1 MEFLEI
7 LLVEK
12 QLVLA
17 VSHFTR
23 GMRLAL
29 AFGDGEIEV
38 LCPGGSDVEKIR
50 PLTRLYGNGVY
61 VLLPTVI
68 PSPVRLVAI
77 AFHNSVLE
85 SKR

>member
-17 VSHFTR
+17 VGHFPR
-23 GMRLAL
+23 SVRLAL

-38 LCPGGSDVEKIR
+38 LCPGSADVEKIR
-50 PLTRLYGNGVY
+50 PLTSLDGNGVY